1 MRTPV
6 SMTVIFTKGMKQKL
20 FPGLDARDIL
30 KGFLV
35 QAFHPFLWVKSLHP
49 CSDIMATHTVHG
61 ISPGQN
67 TGVGRLSFLQGIF
80 LIQASNPGLLHCRQI
95 LYQLSHNG
103 SAKLSVL
110 KLECTTGRTVRKE
123 PDSRL
128 SLEGVFL
135 RELFLT
141 TSPDASLLSQFTYL

>member
-1 MRTPV
+1 MIPLL
-6 SMTVIFTKGMKQKL
+6 SQDACGTKGMKQKL

-80 LIQASNPGLLHCRQI
+80 LI
-95 LYQLSHNG
+95 
-103 SAKLSVL
+103 
-110 KLECTTGRTVRKE
+110 
-123 PDSRL
+123 
-128 SLEGVFL
+128 
-135 RELFLT
+135 
-141 TSPDASLLSQFTYL
+141 